1 MKGLAYFL
9 IVLVPALIIG
19 TTVYFTRNW
28 VPTSLPTIVAWT
40 AAWLIS
46 MVLVTVLYLGLI
58 HRPNAAR
65 NQDSKEAEQNKGEDQ
80 QD

>member
-28 VPTSLPTIVAWT
+28 VPTSLPIIVVWT

-46 MVLVTVLYLGLI
+46 MILVTVLYLVLI
-58 HRPNAAR
+58 HRPNAGR

-80 QD
+80 QN